1 MDSFLLTRL
10 FVVVCFCFIDT
21 VSWFLVGTVG
31 WLLVD
36 TGGWFHVDAVAGL
49 NAKTGVVVG
58 VVQTSAPWC
67 AAGRGS
73 WWRGAAAATR
83 ASRAPT
89 AAFASTCASFPTAT
103 ATVTASTASVSASR
117 ASKDPTVASVSWAVV
132 SSAVCC
138 FLLFCFSLLFSSSSS
153 LLFPFPDYSLLFFI
167 CAFWLF
173 SSLYRDLLEKLL
185 CECGVVPRDS
195 VMQNDESVFCMCL
208 RHAKWR
214 ECFLYVFVVLKCCF
228 DSVKYSRSKFLS
240 SGFYLYTRCFFSG
253 LFLVCLTWLSFCR
266 FKQTFLMLFRVSDS
280 CPLVAVSGSLPASHS
295 LCCISIL
302 QFSLYSVFTA
312 FASLSHS
319 STIWLCVG

>member
-10 FVVVCFCFIDT
+10 FVVVCCCFIDT

-36 TGGWFHVDAVAGL
+36 TGGWFHVDTVAGL
-49 NAKTGVVVG
+49 NAKTGVVG

-89 AAFASTCASFPTAT
+89 AASASTCASFPTAT
-103 ATVTASTASVSASR
+103 ATVTASTASASASR

-132 SSAVCC
+132 SSSLCC
-138 FLLFCFSLLFSSSSS
+138 FLLFCVSLLFSPSSS
-153 LLFPFPDYSLLFFI
+153 LLFPFPDYSLSSFFHL
-167 CAFWLF
+167 CVLTL

-195 VMQNDESVFCMCL
+195 VMQNDEGVSCMCL
-208 RHAKWR
+208 RHAK
-214 ECFLYVFVVLKCCF
+214 
-228 DSVKYSRSKFLS
+228 
-240 SGFYLYTRCFFSG
+240 
-253 LFLVCLTWLSFCR
+253 
-266 FKQTFLMLFRVSDS
+266 
-280 CPLVAVSGSLPASHS
+280 
-295 LCCISIL
+295 
-302 QFSLYSVFTA
+302 
-312 FASLSHS
+312 
-319 STIWLCVG
+319 